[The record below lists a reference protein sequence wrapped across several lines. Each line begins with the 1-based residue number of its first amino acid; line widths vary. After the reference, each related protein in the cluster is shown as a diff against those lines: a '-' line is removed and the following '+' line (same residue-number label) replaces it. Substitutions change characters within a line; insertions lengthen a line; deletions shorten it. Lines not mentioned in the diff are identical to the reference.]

1 MRPVYTKQAMADSH
15 GITMIQTVSLSI
27 TPGVRASKL
36 ATQQLVDVPTSTS
49 TACVLACLLALCLGH
64 ASHRQ
69 FIACLQ
75 AVSDF
80 KGGKVEY
87 RLDKQGNLH
96 IPFGKAEFSSGD
108 LMTNLK
114 AVFVRFFPLVLSCE
128 VMRKAPLLH

>member
-1 MRPVYTKQAMADSH
+1 M
-15 GITMIQTVSLSI
+15 
-27 TPGVRASKL
+27 
-36 ATQQLVDVPTSTS
+36 
-49 TACVLACLLALCLGH
+49 
-64 ASHRQ
+64 
-69 FIACLQ
+69 Q

-114 AVFVRFFPLVLSCE
+114 AVFVSHSSAYPKILQMPMVAIAHSERTSDAFRSRWKPTGLLGPRGFTGSPCTSAAPWGRLSSWTS
-128 VMRKAPLLH
+128 MA